1 MSALRHGWVDASA
14 GVAGDMLLAA
24 LLDAGAS
31 LDAVRDAVE
40 AVLPGAVRLTSQ
52 PVQRCGLRALLLDVD
67 ALEPSPPHRRLAD
80 LLALLDAAD
89 LAEAVR
95 ASAAATFRA
104 LAEAEAA
111 VHGTGVEEVHF
122 HEVGALD
129 SVADVVGVC
138 AAVHD
143 LGLTSLSAGPVALG
157 HGRMR
162 AAHGDLPVPGPAV
175 TELAR
180 GWVVEAG
187 GPGERATPTG
197 LALVRTLATACEPLP
212 RLVVDAVGTGAGHRD
227 DPDRPNVTRVV
238 VGARVGTG
246 TDSTQRHAA
255 RRPLHPASSGS
266 TLRQVHPQEAVQ
278 LEANVDDLDP
288 RVWPTVLAALLD
300 AGADDAWLVPVV
312 MKKGR
317 PAHTLCALVDPDRA
331 DAVRA
336 AVVAHTT
343 TFGVRE
349 HPVTKHPL
357 ARGWVDVAVDG
368 HPVAVKVAHADGLV
382 VRATPEFDVVAA
394 VAAATGHPVLDVLDT
409 AHAAAHRGGVR
420 AGAPVPEALRDA
432 VRRPDP
438 TEEPL

>member
-1 MSALRHGWVDASA
+1 MSSDRHGWVDASA

-24 LLDAGAS
+24 LVDAGAS
-31 LDAVRDAVE
+31 LDVVRRTVE
-40 AVLPGAVRLTSQ
+40 AVLPGAVRLSAR
-52 PVQRCGLRALLLDVD
+52 PVQRAGLRALLLDVE
-67 ALEPSPPHRRLAD
+67 ALEESPPHRRLAD

-89 LAEAVR
+89 LDARVR
-95 ASAAATFRA
+95 SSAAATFRT

-175 TELAR
+175 TQLSR

-197 LALVRTLATACEPLP
+197 LALIRTLATGCEPLP

-238 VGARVGTG
+238 VGTPAGSNRVRPARLG
-246 TDSTQRHAA
+246 
-255 RRPLHPASSGS
+255 SGPEPS
-266 TLRQVHPQEAVQ
+266 DANPIQDAVQ

-288 RVWPTVLAALLD
+288 RLWPGVLTALLA
-300 AGADDAWLVPVV
+300 AGADDAWLVPIV

-317 PAHTLCALVDPDRA
+317 PAHTLCALVAPDRA
-331 DAVRA
+331 AEVRTA
-336 AVVAHTT
+336 IIATT
-343 TFGVRE
+343 PTFGVRE

-357 ARGWVDVAVDG
+357 ERGWVDVPVDG
-368 HPVAVKVAHADGLV
+368 HPVAVKVAHEDGRV

-394 VAAATGHPVLDVLDT
+394 VATALGRPPLDVLD
-409 AHAAAHRGGVR
+409 AARAAAHRHGVR

-438 TEEPL
+438 TQEPP